1 MTSVE
6 RVVLQELEP
15 LIALLHQ
22 RGYKVVGPTLR
33 DQAIV
38 YDELLSAADLPAG
51 WRDEQDAGRY
61 RLGRSD
67 DDALFGCTVGPQS
80 WKRFLHPPALQLL
93 GVRRKP
99 DGYEL
104 STGGAV
110 APRYA
115 FLGVRPC
122 ELAAIAIQDRVL
134 LGGAF
139 RDPYYRA
146 CREQVLIVAVNC
158 TRAGGTCF
166 CASLGNGPAA
176 GPGFDLALTELIAP
190 GRHVFVLEAGS
201 SRGTELA
208 SALPVRAATPE
219 ELSAAEAA
227 VAEAARHMGRSLDTE
242 GLAAALRRTLEHPR
256 LQEVA
261 SRCLACGNCTM
272 VCPTCFCTTVEDVSD
287 LTGETAGRARRW
299 DSCFSLEFSYV
310 HGGSVRASGAARY
323 RQWLTHKLA
332 NWQDQFGTPGC
343 VGCGRCITWC
353 PAAIDITTEA
363 RGLAEAVVAEGGAA

>member
-1 MTSVE
+1 VTPGE

-15 LIALLHQ
+15 LIALLRQ
-22 RGYKVVGPTLR
+22 RGYRVVAPTLR

-51 WRDEQDAGRY
+51 WKDEQDAGRY
-61 RLGRSD
+61 RIGRSD
-67 DDALFGCTVGPQS
+67 DDALFGYTVGPQS

-93 GVRRKP
+93 GVRRTP
-99 DGYEL
+99 DGYQL
-104 STGGAV
+104 GTGDAV

-139 RDPYYRA
+139 SDPYYRA
-146 CREQVLIVAVNC
+146 CREQVFIVAVNC

-166 CASLGNGPAA
+166 CASLGSGPAA
-176 GPGFDLALTELIAP
+176 GSGFDLALTELIGR
-190 GRHVFVLEAGS
+190 GRHVFVLEAGTP
-201 SRGTELA
+201 RGAELA
-208 SALPVRAATPE
+208 SALPSRPATPE
-219 ELSAAEAA
+219 ELAAAEAA

-242 GLAAALRRTLEHPR
+242 GLAPALRRTLEHP
-256 LQEVA
+256 LWQEVA

-287 LTGETAGRARRW
+287 LTGETAGRVRRW
-299 DSCFSLEFSYV
+299 DSCFGLEFAYV
-310 HGGSVRASGAARY
+310 HGGSLRASGAARY

-353 PAAIDITTEA
+353 PAGIDITAEA
-363 RGLAEAVVAEGGAA
+363 RGLAEAVAEGGAA